1 MSSENSQVEWKPAVV
16 SHWTNLAKIKQWLG
30 VTAVQNLEDEAERI
44 RKNREAEESY
54 VRRKVWGS
62 SEESTGDEE
71 MRQTVLGDYN
81 ITQIPQQSSSLGP
94 LILGAGLL
102 AAGAGLPIAAYLASQ
117 PKAVT
122 PAKNTTINQGLDED
136 TTIQLT
142 LPEWSE

>member
-1 MSSENSQVEWKPAVV
+1 
-16 SHWTNLAKIKQWLG
+16 
-30 VTAVQNLEDEAERI
+30 
-44 RKNREAEESY
+44 
-54 VRRKVWGS
+54 
-62 SEESTGDEE
+62 

-81 ITQIPQQSSSLGP
+81 ITQVPQQSSSLGP

-117 PKAVT
+117 PKTVT
-122 PAKNTTINQGLDED
+122 PVEQPANNTTINQGLDED